1 MSATVRV
8 QEPLAL
14 GNRKIYPVVTEMFL
28 TIGTGIMGSLLP
40 LAFIIEEDGA
50 FSYILLEGESFAAVL
65 EKIAGTAL

>member
-1 MSATVRV
+1 MSTTVRV

-14 GNRKIYPVVTEMFL
+14 GNRKIYPVVAEMFL
-28 TIGTGIMGSLLP
+28 TIGTGMMGSLLP